1 MEKSQNVGTKSAF
14 ALIIYLIVGE
24 LHLQGGE
31 DILTLVVCLLYI
43 FLLVWCFGLSF
54 GIYVFYVSFALYLY
68 LIELASYP

>member
-1 MEKSQNVGTKSAF
+1 MEKSQNVGTKCSF

-24 LHLQGGE
+24 LHLQGGD
-31 DILTLVVCLLYI
+31 DILKLVVCLSYI

-68 LIELASYP
+68 LFELTSYP